1 MFNFHLY
8 NPPDFPRSVYRVLI
22 VFCFDLFLSG
32 VVLSFGAAMS
42 LSGLSEENSLADII
56 NPYMRELKM
65 HPKKLSLKD
74 GKLQIEDVQGP
85 TGEGSLEAR
94 MEALEQEVFKYK
106 KMKQELIAKHKKE
119 TAELWDDILS
129 LHETTN
135 KLQAQLYDLQ
145 NQNYEYEAMF
155 KQMSVAANFRILET
169 KSSFLDGE
177 PLPWK
182 SDDDKDSPPPP
193 KE

>member
-1 MFNFHLY
+1 
-8 NPPDFPRSVYRVLI
+8 
-22 VFCFDLFLSG
+22 
-32 VVLSFGAAMS
+32 MS
-42 LSGLSEENSLADII
+42 YVDTVICI
-56 NPYMRELKM
+56 
-65 HPKKLSLKD
+65 
-74 GKLQIEDVQGP
+74 
-85 TGEGSLEAR
+85 GSLLI
-94 MEALEQEVFKYK
+94 LETWPPIYRGQERTVRDRLKASQVNTHVYFRYTPCLTDFTFEFIRRPISPILSPSSRTFVELTLINRIN
-106 KMKQELIAKHKKE
+106 QELIAKHKKE

-129 LHETTN
+129 LYETTN

-145 NQNYEYEAMF
+145 NQNCEYEAMF
-155 KQMSVAANFRILET
+155 KQMSVAASFRILET